1 MIATPMKTILYFLA
15 LMLISTASFSQYY
28 STGQEPSSLEW
39 KQINTKDFR
48 IVFPIQ
54 YESKARYLAS
64 LFQDLK
70 TKAGKDL
77 KHIPKKFSIVLHTQS
92 ATSNGLV
99 VWAPKRMELYATAPQ
114 DGDSQDWLNHL
125 ATHEYRHIIQMDI
138 LERGFTRILN
148 TLLGQQATA
157 LVVGLYLPGWFMEG
171 DAVCME
177 TALSESGRG
186 RQPEFEQELRAQL
199 LEKGAYSYDKAV
211 LGSYKDFIPN
221 RYTLGYYLVGKS
233 REHYGDDFWKK
244 TLRKVGEESM
254 KVNCFST
261 GLKLGMMHKRN
272 SVFDAFKER
281 QAAYANAEFDVEN
294 IDWDQVQELNTHKDG
309 KLTLYADV
317 MSELKWEWQ
326 VQDRKLIAA
335 PSKSIIQPKAIYTHY
350 RFPHLS
356 DEGDLLLSKTGLAD
370 ALSFVSIDAQG
381 KEKTVFIPG
390 FDYRIGYDYKNG
402 KLLWSEYKADLRWQ
416 HADKALMVSYDT
428 KTGKRKTYKQK
439 HNCFAP
445 VFSKDGKRILT
456 VEMHTDGTGALVIID
471 ENTNEIIQRIK
482 AGVNE
487 LFMTPQ
493 WAKNDESIV
502 VMIQSNDEK
511 CLVEIDLK
519 SEKRRLLYRSGK
531 TNISQPQ
538 ISDQYVFFTSSH
550 TGIDNI
556 FAYEWESGQV
566 SQLTSS
572 RFGARDPYFDASH
585 NTLYYSDYSADGYE
599 PHAVDIDNCL
609 WKKQEGELYQFPL
622 AEQLSDQLGE
632 KLHPDTSNLAQWHVK
647 PYNRLAH
654 SFNFHSWA
662 PVFISP
668 TEENMD
674 IGISASSQNLLN
686 TLFTTVG
693 YKKQEGYD
701 KGQFYLNLSYQ
712 RFFPIFNSKLEY
724 GKPSLAYLGQR
735 KNMSTGEDDTLP
747 LDTEWKQL
755 EWENSVSLPFNLSSG
770 RHATFL
776 RPKFSYNIYQF
787 TDYQTQILSPG
798 FNPQSYNL
806 NIANRTF
813 EELEYQLYFSHSIK
827 ASQRDLQSPW
837 AQFLQVDYRNSLSKA
852 SNAGNVFS
860 GIGLFHFPG
869 LVKHHGLSVYAAYQ
883 HRTTLNTSFGNTIKS
898 PRGVSNLLGLDCS
911 IMSLDYRLPLAYPDW
926 SLGGLAYIKRIKMG
940 AFIDYG
946 MEQGHYI
953 NTDNLRVNFD
963 NKIASAG
970 LEFTADMHVLRLP
983 IPLNLGFRLGY
994 ENETNSVFGNLLLS
1008 YSFDL

>member
-1 MIATPMKTILYFLA
+1 MKTILYFLA

-39 KQINTKDFR
+39 KQINTHDFR
-48 IVFPIQ
+48 IVFPVQ
-54 YESKARYLAS
+54 YESKARYLAT

-70 TKAGKDL
+70 AKAGKDL
-77 KHIPKKFSIVLHTQS
+77 KHTPKKFSIVLHTQS
-92 ATSNGLV
+92 ATSNGMV

-114 DGDSQDWLNHL
+114 DGDNQDWLNHL

-148 TLLGQQATA
+148 TLFGQQATA
-157 LVVGLYLPGWFMEG
+157 LVVGLYLPAWFMEG
-171 DAVCME
+171 DAVCVE

-186 RQPEFEQELRAQL
+186 RQPEFEQELKAQL
-199 LEKGAYSYDKAV
+199 LEKGTYSYDKAV

-233 REHYGDDFWKK
+233 RQHYGDEFWRN
-244 TLRKVGEESM
+244 TLRKVGAESM

-272 SVFDAFKER
+272 QVFAELKER
-281 QAAYANAEFDVEN
+281 QAIHANTEFDVEN

-326 VQDRKLIAA
+326 VQDKKRIAA
-335 PSKSIIQPKAIYTHY
+335 PSKWITKPKAIYTHY

-356 DEGDLLLSKTGLAD
+356 DEGDLLLSKSGLAD
-370 ALSFVSIDAQG
+370 AQSFVSIDAQG
-381 KEKTVFIPG
+381 TEKTVFIPG
-390 FDYRIGYDYKNG
+390 FDYRTGYDYKNG

-416 HADKALMVSYDT
+416 HADKALIVSYDT

-439 HNCFAP
+439 QNCYAP
-445 VFSKDGKRILT
+445 VFSGDGKRILA
-456 VEMHTDGTGALVIID
+456 VEMHPDGTCALVIID
-471 ENTNEIIQRIK
+471 ENTNEMIQRIK
-482 AGVNE
+482 ANGNAF
-487 LFMTPQ
+487 FMTPQ
-493 WAKNDESIV
+493 WAKNDKSII

-511 CLVEIDLK
+511 CLVDIDLK
-519 SEKRRLLYRSGK
+519 SEKRRVLYRAGK
-531 TNISQPQ
+531 TNISQPLV
-538 ISDQYVFFTSSH
+538 SDRYVFFTSSH
-550 TGIDNI
+550 TGTDNI

-572 RFGARDPYFDASH
+572 RFGARDPYFDADH

-599 PHAVDIDNCL
+599 PHAVDIDHCL
-609 WKKQEGELYQFPL
+609 WKKQEGEAYTFPL
-622 AEQLSDQLGE
+622 AGQLSDQLGE
-632 KLHPDTSNLAQWHVK
+632 KLQADTLNLAQWQVK
-647 PYNRLAH
+647 PYNRLTH
-654 SFNFHSWA
+654 TFNFHSWA

-668 TEENMD
+668 DEENMD

-693 YKKQEGYD
+693 YRKQEGYD

-724 GKPSLAYLGQR
+724 GKPSLAYFGQR
-735 KNMSTGEDDTLP
+735 KNLSTGEDESLP
-747 LDTEWKQL
+747 LDTEWKQV
-755 EWENSVSLPFNLSSG
+755 EWENSVTLPFNLSSG
-770 RHATFL
+770 RHSVFL

-787 TDYQTQILSPG
+787 RDYQTQILSSE
-798 FNPQSYNL
+798 FNPQFYNL
-806 NIANRTF
+806 NIANRTLT
-813 EELEYQLYFSHSIK
+813 ELEYQLYFSHSVK
-827 ASQRDLQSPW
+827 ASKRDLQSPW
-837 AQFLQVDYRNSLSKA
+837 AQYLQFAYRNSPSKE
-852 SNAGNVFS
+852 SNAGELWSALGQFN
-860 GIGLFHFPG
+860 FPG
-869 LVKHHGLSVYAAYQ
+869 FAKHHGISLYAGYQ
-883 HRTTLNTSFGNTIKS
+883 NRSELNTIFGNSIKS
-898 PRGVSNLLGLDCS
+898 PRGVSDLFGFDCAIVS
-911 IMSLDYRLPLAYPDW
+911 ADYRMPIAYPDW
-926 SLGGLAYIKRIKMG
+926 SMGGLAYFKRIKMG

-946 MEQGHYI
+946 IEKGHFI
-953 NTDNLRVNFD
+953 HNESLINFD
-963 NKIASAG
+963 NRITSAG

-994 ENETNSVFGNLLLS
+994 ENETNAVFGNLLLS